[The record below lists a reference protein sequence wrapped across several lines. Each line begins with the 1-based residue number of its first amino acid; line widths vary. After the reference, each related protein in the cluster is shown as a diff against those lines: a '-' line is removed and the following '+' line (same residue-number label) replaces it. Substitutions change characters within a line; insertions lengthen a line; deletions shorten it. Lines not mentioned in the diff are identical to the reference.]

1 MEVKEQQLEN
11 LKVTIVDAD
20 SICYVGSKDETL
32 IEHLEKVDLTIDNI
46 IKATKPDALL
56 ICLSKGPYFR
66 HEITKGLNKD
76 GYKAHRQY
84 TKKYVKLLKE
94 YLYDE
99 YNGYCHQGVEADDLV
114 VYFKNKFP
122 SWQISAIDSD
132 VLKSVVGTHYN
143 YKKDDFVTTLSDEID
158 LYFKKQLISG
168 QAKDN
173 ILTPFPESC
182 GEYLTS
188 QVIVKLE
195 EILAGYI
202 SGLNYK
208 TPTNIEKF
216 REGLG
221 VSEGIKRFALNYR
234 LLKLLSTDED
244 YQNENLPVPELILD
258 NLYFVDNDDTEW

>member
-20 SICYVGSKDETL
+20 SICYVGGKDETL
-32 IEHLEKVDLTIDNI
+32 MEHLEKVDLTIDNI

-122 SWQISAIDSD
+122 SWKISAIDSD

-143 YKKDDFVTTLSDEID
+143 YRKDDFVTTLSDEID
-158 LYFKKQLISG
+158 PYFKKQLISG
-168 QAKDN
+168 QTKDN
-173 ILTPFPESC
+173 ILTSFPESC
-182 GEYLTS
+182 GEFHKDLDFD
-188 QVIVKLE
+188 
-195 EILAGYI
+195 EILIGYI
-202 SGLNYK
+202 DGFQYE
-208 TPTNIEKF
+208 TPTKIKKTKD
-216 REGLG
+216 GLG

-234 LLKLLSTDED
+234 LLKLLSTEED
-244 YQNENLPVPELILD
+244 YQNENLPVPELTLD